1 MGPHLRV
8 FWEPEETVE
17 VAPAATV
24 AVRLGDMLPL
34 LAMAQQGRFN
44 WLRDFLDDEVRIT
57 DDLYEILQEF
67 AGYRPSSA

>member
-8 FWEPEETVE
+8 FWEPEPVITETP
-17 VAPAATV
+17 APNVT
-24 AVRLGDMLPL
+24 VRLGDMLPL

-44 WLRDFLDDEVRIT
+44 WLKDFLDDEVRIT

>member
-8 FWEPEETVE
+8 FWEPEVAAPE
-17 VAPAATV
+17 APAATV
-24 AVRLGDMLPL
+24 SVRLGDMLPL

-57 DDLYEILQEF
+57 DDLYNVLQEF
-67 AGYRPSSA
+67 AGYRPTSA